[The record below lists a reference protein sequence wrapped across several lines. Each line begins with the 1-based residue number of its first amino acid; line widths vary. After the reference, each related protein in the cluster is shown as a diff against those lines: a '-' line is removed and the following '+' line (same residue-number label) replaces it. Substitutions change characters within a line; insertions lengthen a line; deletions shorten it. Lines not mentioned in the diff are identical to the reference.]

1 MKGNGNGLFTK
12 RFNFSL
18 SSFVER
24 RFFKKVLFS
33 FAKLSFKTI
42 FYENQVTLCKKTNLF
57 SYN

>member
-12 RFNFSL
+12 IFDFSL

-42 FYENQVTLCKKTNLF
+42 FYEN
-57 SYN
+57 